1 MIRKLSISLFSAL
14 MFLVASPAMAN
25 GPLKIEKTAGLQF
38 DQTASPL
45 SPEGVDLFG
54 KKKRKNTFALGAVI
68 GGPTGFGGRA
78 VLRLG
83 RFGIAADASTKK
95 SIRLDNGLKVGATVV
110 KADARLYGKGLL
122 SRLVRPYIFG
132 GATAMIANFS
142 EFEPTKESLMFADA
156 GVGGGIK
163 LGRLEINGEAG
174 LAIPVN
180 SQENF
185 TKGLD
190 VFGSVA
196 ILFWLF

>member
-1 MIRKLSISLFSAL
+1 MMRKLSISLFSAL
-14 MFLVASPAMAN
+14 MLLLAAPAMAN
-25 GPLKIEKTAGLQF
+25 GPEKIEQTVGLKF
-38 DQTASPL
+38 DQVASPL

-54 KKKRKNTFALGAVI
+54 KKRRKNTFALGAVF

-83 RFGIAADASTKK
+83 RFGIAADASGKNV
-95 SIRLDNGLKVGATVV
+95 RLDNGLKVGATVV
-110 KADARLYGKGLL
+110 KADARLYGKGIL
-122 SRLVRPYIFG
+122 SKLVRPYIFG
-132 GATAMIANFS
+132 GATALIADFS
-142 EFEPTKESLMFADA
+142 EFEPTKEAIMFADA

-174 LAIPVN
+174 LAIPVDTHA
-180 SQENF
+180 NF
-185 TKGLD
+185 QTGVD